1 MLIIRLASRTRLI
14 ACRELDAPRVVV
26 DDWVVGCFW
35 QGVPI
40 RHPWIDTLN
49 QNLKVHTKVITTFG
63 GLILSHL
70 YAVNQGSACKQ
81 CFIDHRITE
90 IQTFYSS
97 MQLQIIPFPSLVVV
111 LETNYNIHCINI
123 RVVRNL

>member
-14 ACRELDAPRVVV
+14 ACRELDAPSVVV

-40 RHPWIDTLN
+40 RNSWIDTLN

-63 GLILSHL
+63 ELILSHL
-70 YAVNQGSACKQ
+70 YAVNQGPTCKQ
-81 CFIDHRITE
+81 CFIDDRITE
-90 IQTFYSS
+90 IHTFYSS

-123 RVVRNL
+123 VVRNL

>member
-40 RHPWIDTLN
+40 RNSWIDTLN

-70 YAVNQGSACKQ
+70 YAVNQGPKQ

-90 IQTFYSS
+90 IHTFYSS

-123 RVVRNL
+123 VVRNL